1 MSHSRQSKL
10 YISSPFKKEEII
22 MDRVWKNLI
31 SEENIVKWRRYFH
44 KYPELSF
51 HEKKLHNLYMI
62 HYAHFLLLK

>member
-1 MSHSRQSKL
+1 
-10 YISSPFKKEEII
+10 

-62 HYAHFLLLK
+62 HYAHFLFEVTRPTKYSVLAIKRGTEQGK

>member
-1 MSHSRQSKL
+1 MSHSRRSKL
-10 YISSPFKKEEII
+10 LHFSPFKKEEII

-51 HEKKLHNLYMI
+51 HEKETSAIYI
-62 HYAHFLLLK
+62 